1 MKKSMMLLPL
11 LVVSVAMHAQCLRV
25 QGMRGMSLGFRDP
38 QLSLNLYDFGRN
50 PAWLLRDEIQSWL
63 EITPRFDDS
72 WGSYRKKYDPQTFEN
87 YRLGFEGVQA
97 LGEKGTFRG
106 YASYVYE
113 RRRDV
118 YRALKRFPYGGDA
131 FFLTDSTTGNIKY
144 NGPLVQFMYAYDL
157 FDDLLIGVSGTYQ
170 VLDGLKDRYSRI
182 KTICRNL
189 EGTVG
194 LAYQVSPELSVG
206 ATFTPASSQE
216 GIEAK
221 SDEVFSVEVFNF
233 RGETYAFRQMGSSV
247 DHKIKVNGESTS
259 LQAVWQA
266 DSSLVIGMRGVYGV
280 DRTHVLVTRS
290 ASIKER
296 EEGTASLER
305 YAVDVQVQY
314 VPDDDFTLGV
324 LAQFSRNRE
333 WSKYTTLDLLLWN
346 WRTREFALGIGA
358 SYSLVPNRFLLGA
371 EYQFSGG
378 KVDSSKY
385 IDNRFRS
392 ENYGV
397 HTFRSGVEY
406 QLFES
411 TAARL
416 GYAGRFSSFDVVSGG
431 KDVVFHG
438 ITGGGTV
445 WISKDIQLDLL
456 IEHGKATPRSTGVSR
471 TILNAGAS
479 LRLWSR

>member
-1 MKKSMMLLPL
+1 MKKPMILTLLL
-11 LVVSVAMHAQCLRV
+11 AVSVVASAQTLRL
-25 QGMRGMSLGFRDP
+25 QSMGGMTLGIRDT
-38 QLSLNLYDFGRN
+38 QLSINLYDFGRN

-63 EITPRFDDS
+63 EITPRLDDS
-72 WGSYRKKYDPQTFEN
+72 WGSYRKKFDPQTFEN

-118 YRALKRFPYGGDA
+118 YRALKRVPYGGDA
-131 FFLTDSTTGNIKY
+131 FFLTDTTTGNIRY

-170 VLDGLKDRYSRI
+170 ILDGLKDRYSRI

-194 LAYQVSPELSVG
+194 LAYQVTPALSVG
-206 ATFTPASSQE
+206 ATFTPASGQE

-221 SDEVFSVEVFNF
+221 SDEVYSVEVFNF

-266 DSSLVIGMRGVYGV
+266 DSSLVIGMRGEYGV

-290 ASIKER
+290 ASMER
-296 EEGTASLER
+296 EEGTASLEH
-305 YAVDVQVQY
+305 YAVDLQVQY
-314 VPDDDFTLGV
+314 VPDNDFSLGV
-324 LAQFSRNRE
+324 LAQYSKNRE
-333 WSKYTTLDLLLWN
+333 WSKYTTLDLLLWD
-346 WRTREFALGIGA
+346 WKTREFALGIGA
-358 SYSLVPNRFLLGA
+358 SYSLVPSRWLLGA
-371 EYQFSGG
+371 EYQYSGG

-385 IDNRFRS
+385 IDNKFRS
-392 ENYGV
+392 ETFAV

-406 QLFES
+406 QLFENA
-411 TAARL
+411 AARV
-416 GYAGRFSSFDVVSGG
+416 GYAGRISSFDVVSGG

-445 WISKDIQLDLL
+445 WINKDIQLDLL
-456 IEHGKATPRSTGVSR
+456 IEHGKASPRNSGVSR
-471 TILNAGAS
+471 TVLNAGAA